1 MNRLKLWLYMVILL
15 GAGAWNIYR
24 LSQALTER
32 SLAQVNQ
39 SLSAANA
46 QLEARTLVLA
56 RSVAA
61 LAGIA
66 SRHPDLRQAI
76 EPAAPAP
83 SKPAAR
89 LRGRAAAKPALH
101 PAAEAPAG
109 GVASAGAVAAARAA
123 LETAS
128 AEANVDLSRAFG
140 FLVGK
145 DGKAVELM
153 GPAGLDEPLA
163 DYVQQAPGTTRQQ
176 YVQLGKG
183 LWYVASVPVGSGA
196 SLIVGLPLDE
206 AWALEVK
213 QAAGVEVILTSGGKE
228 LLKTLPARDA
238 TTVLDAL
245 QKHKPGTPADAG
257 MFLPASLLQKLHKS
271 LPTVPLLFVKSAP
284 AYRAQTMAVPGV
296 PNALVVVARS
306 TQRAFEPIAHY
317 QQLYLAGLVAALLLG
332 LIVGIF
338 VRTDE
343 APLVPK
349 SLLTAAEKIA
359 RGQFETR
366 VPEMAGK
373 LGAVADALNR
383 ATAAASANAAAAG
396 EPMLSPSS
404 VVPIGGQEP
413 LPGSQP
419 LDSTAPDFFGHPDA
433 GLALGRSPPD
443 AEPSSPADPFNFGA
457 PPAPAAPAQ
466 SETAFSGP
474 LFSAPGDLMQQA
486 SRAAP
491 PAAAPTHGFSPP
503 PAAKAEPPPPPPPPP
518 AETWDDEDVH
528 WHHVFDEFM
537 RVREECGEASEGLT
551 FDRFR
556 LKLEKNRDQLVQKYN
571 CKTVRFQVYV
581 KEGRAAL
588 KATPVK

>member
-1 MNRLKLWLYMVILL
+1 MNRLKFWLYMVVLL

-24 LSQALTER
+24 LSREMTEH

-83 SKPAAR
+83 AKAAAR
-89 LRGRAAAKPALH
+89 PRGRAAAKLALH
-101 PAAEAPAG
+101 PAAEAPVG

-128 AEANVDLSRAFG
+128 AEANVDLSRALG

-153 GPAGLDEPLA
+153 GPPGLDEPLA
-163 DYVQQAPGTTRQQ
+163 EYVQQAPGTTRQQ

-196 SLIVGLPLDE
+196 SLIVGLPLDD
-206 AWALEVK
+206 AWAQEVK

-238 TTVLDAL
+238 STVLDAL
-245 QKHKPGTPADAG
+245 QKHKPGTAADAG

-383 ATAAASANAAAAG
+383 AAAAASAAAG
-396 EPMLSPSS
+396 GEPILSPSS

-413 LPGSQP
+413 VPGSQP

-433 GLALGRSPPD
+433 GLALGRSAPE
-443 AEPSSPADPFNFGA
+443 AEPSGPATDPFNFGA
-457 PPAPAAPAQ
+457 PPAPAAAAPAQ

-474 LFSAPGDLMQQA
+474 LFSAPGELMQQA

-491 PAAAPTHGFSPP
+491 PTAAAPAHGFSPP
-503 PAAKAEPPPPPPPPP
+503 PLAKPEPPPPPP
-518 AETWDDEDVH
+518 AESSDDEEVH
-528 WHHVFDEFM
+528 WHHVFNEFM
-537 RVREECGEASEGLT
+537 RVREECGELSEGLT